1 MNCATRWRARAK
13 PTRLALDPGQQED
26 RDGMES
32 TEASSVAPSCPP
44 RTLRSLLRLRWR
56 VPRRPGD
63 SSFSSVT
70 PLPRVSLGMTDL
82 RRITG
87 EDEVAISRW
96 QVAGVTGFVQ
106 RLVARF
112 AVREVG
118 ESPAARRDV
127 LFRVLDHELDIHN

>member
-56 VPRRPGD
+56 VPRRPGN

-70 PLPRVSLGMTDL
+70 PLPRVSVL

-87 EDEVAISRW
+87 EDEVAIFGR
-96 QVAGVTGFVQ
+96 QVAGVAGFVQ

-112 AVREVG
+112 AIREVG
-118 ESPAARRDV
+118 ETPAARRDV
-127 LFRVLDHELDIHN
+127 LFRVLY